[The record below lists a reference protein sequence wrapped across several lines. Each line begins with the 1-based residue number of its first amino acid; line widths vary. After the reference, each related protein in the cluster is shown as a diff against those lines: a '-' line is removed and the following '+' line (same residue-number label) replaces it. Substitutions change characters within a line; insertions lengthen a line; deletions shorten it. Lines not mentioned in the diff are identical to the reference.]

1 LQAPCRASAD
11 ADRGIGATAGRED
24 AQAAHLRRA
33 YCAEPGFDPRVDS
46 AEKAKAMPMR
56 PRDRHALRG
65 ALLVAILAS
74 GCRRPEAPAPT
85 APPAAPGERD
95 GLLALIKGLDEVAP
109 CLADAG
115 AAGVRLVDA
124 ELAGDAAT
132 ATFACANG
140 AASGKVTFFRVAG
153 TWMVSTKEIRGAAR
167 DDAQSAARATTPVP
181 AVGSRTSVAPR
192 AR

>member
-1 LQAPCRASAD
+1 VALAAGVCAL
-11 ADRGIGATAGRED
+11 AT
-24 AQAAHLRRA
+24 
-33 YCAEPGFDPRVDS
+33 
-46 AEKAKAMPMR
+46 
-56 PRDRHALRG
+56 
-65 ALLVAILAS
+65 
-74 GCRRPEAPAPT
+74 GCRKHPAPEPA
-85 APPAAPGERD
+85 APPAPGDREL
-95 GLLALIKGLDEVAP
+95 LLARIVGLDEVAP

-153 TWMVSTKEIRGAAR
+153 TWTISTKDIAAP
-167 DDAQSAARATTPVP
+167 ARRQPVRSTTPEP
-181 AVGSRTSVAPR
+181 APGSSTSRAPS